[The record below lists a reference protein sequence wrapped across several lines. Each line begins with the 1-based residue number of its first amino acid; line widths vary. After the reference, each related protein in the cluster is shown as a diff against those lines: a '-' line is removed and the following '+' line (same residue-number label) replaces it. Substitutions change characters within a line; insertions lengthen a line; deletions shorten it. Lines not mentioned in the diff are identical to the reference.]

1 MGKTRSNLPIPDT
14 LSQAMFMAKWAIL
27 GPTPGSCTSSST
39 VLGMSPPYFCFRM
52 AVVCFMYFTLF
63 WKTKGKGREA
73 KLPSNTRERD
83 KQLRKQTIPE
93 RMLHGRPHTGVCGRE
108 TEVFDFSLKAKC

>member
-1 MGKTRSNLPIPDT
+1 MGKTQSNSPMPAT
-14 LSQAMFMAKWAIL
+14 LSQAMCMAKWAIL

-63 WKTKGKGREA
+63 WKTKGKGTQS
-73 KLPSNTRERD
+73 KLPSNTWKTDQQPRTP
-83 KQLRKQTIPE
+83 TIAQC
-93 RMLHGRPHTGVCGRE
+93 V
-108 TEVFDFSLKAKC
+108 

>member
-1 MGKTRSNLPIPDT
+1 MGRTRSSLPIPDT

-52 AVVCFMYFTLF
+52 AVVCFMNFTLF
-63 WKTKGKGREA
+63 WKTKGKGRKIQA
-73 KLPSNTRERD
+73 DLQHREKR
-83 KQLRKQTIPE
+83 QTAPKTN
-93 RMLHGRPHTGVCGRE
+93 R
-108 TEVFDFSLKAKC
+108 S